1 MAINFW
7 RWVKGNAGTQ
17 AAEPVPIEDLCE
29 AYAQYAA
36 RDYAFKACVNLVASA
51 VGQCKFK
58 TFRDG
63 TETRGEEHYLWNV
76 EPNQNQNA
84 SAFLHKIIWQ
94 LFTANEAL
102 VIETRRRDGQA
113 SLVVADCFEKPEE
126 YPARSNEYRGVAVGQ
141 VRYNKT
147 FRENEVLHL
156 KLHHEGVKRTVD
168 ALYQSY
174 EKLLGTA
181 MRRYIRAN
189 GNHLKVHV
197 DQIAR
202 GGENFVETFR
212 AMIEKQVKPFF
223 DGENAVLPEFDGY
236 QYSEF
241 GAGAPSDTTD
251 VRRILE
257 EVLDST
263 ARSFLIPPVLLRGGV
278 ESTKDAPKRIFTAC
292 VDPICGQLEEEINRK
307 RYGFEQWQRGS
318 YLKIDTS
325 AIGHFDLFEN
335 AASVEKLIGS
345 GAYTINEVRAA
356 AGSTELDEAWADAHW
371 MTKNISG
378 IENAANEIGG

>member
-7 RWVKGNAGTQ
+7 RWVKGKDGKQT
-17 AAEPVPIEDLCE
+17 AEPVPIEDLCE

-63 TETRGEEHYLWNV
+63 TETRGGEHYLWNV

-126 YPARSNEYRGVAVGQ
+126 YPARLNEYCGVAVGQ
-141 VRYNKT
+141 VHYNKT

-197 DQIAR
+197 DQIAK

-278 ESTKDAPKRIFTAC
+278 ESTKDAQKRFLTAC

-378 IENAANEIGG
+378 IENAANGIGG